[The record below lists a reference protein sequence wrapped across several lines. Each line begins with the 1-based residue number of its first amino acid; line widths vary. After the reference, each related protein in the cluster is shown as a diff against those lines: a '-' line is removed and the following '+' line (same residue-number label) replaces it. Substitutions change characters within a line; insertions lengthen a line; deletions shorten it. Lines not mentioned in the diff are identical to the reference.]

1 MCTDRTMNK
10 HITEA
15 MRIKAEIQMLK
26 AELEAH
32 QDFIKGELEA
42 RDKTAY
48 TYGKDLDRITVTW
61 KEYSKKRLDQKKLK
75 EERPEIVAEYMIEAK
90 EKRFTMRH

>member
-10 HITEA
+10 HISEA
-15 MRIKAEIQMLK
+15 MRIKAQIQMLK
-26 AELEAH
+26 AELESH

-42 RDKTAY
+42 RGREAY

-75 EERPEIVAEYMIEAK
+75 EERPEIVAEYMIEAV